1 MRALAGITLAVLF
14 FAFSGFCDK
23 EVAFIGLTGAQAPA
37 IEKTF
42 NRHFLEYL
50 ALMPDVHSLNTIEI
64 ANLRERTSGNFDI
77 VSMTPALFA
86 SLKRF
91 VSDSTLV
98 IWGRVKECTVKP
110 ERFWVIGA
118 GIRGTLTIELTIY
131 NFANGEFIYIGDV
144 QATTL
149 EKKGVVLWWSVER
162 ALQVSA
168 QERTQILDDI
178 ELKGISAS
186 GRILST
192 LMLSETSQK
201 IKKAKWPS
209 DSAKKAQKSALN
221 KNPPNEEPAVINEEP
236 SDLEAT
242 DSMVVDSTKQK

>member
-1 MRALAGITLAVLF
+1 MKASAVAAIAVLS
-14 FAFSGFCDK
+14 FAFSAFCGK
-23 EVAFIGLTGAQAPA
+23 EVAFIGLTGAQGPA

-77 VSMTPALFA
+77 VAMTPALFT

-91 VSDSTLV
+91 VSDSTLI
-98 IWGRVKECTVKP
+98 IWGRVKECTVRP

-131 NFANGEFIYIGDV
+131 NLAARKFIYIGDV
-144 QATTL
+144 KATTL
-149 EKKGVVLWWSVER
+149 KKKGVVLWWSVEK
-162 ALQVSA
+162 ALQISA
-168 QERTQILDDI
+168 QERTQILEDI
-178 ELKGISAS
+178 EVNGISAS

-192 LMLSETSQK
+192 LMLNETSQET
-201 IKKAKWPS
+201 KKGKWPS

-221 KNPPNEEPAVINEEP
+221 KTPPNEEPPAIDEVPADFEE
-236 SDLEAT
+236 A
-242 DSMVVDSTKQK
+242 DSTVVDSTK